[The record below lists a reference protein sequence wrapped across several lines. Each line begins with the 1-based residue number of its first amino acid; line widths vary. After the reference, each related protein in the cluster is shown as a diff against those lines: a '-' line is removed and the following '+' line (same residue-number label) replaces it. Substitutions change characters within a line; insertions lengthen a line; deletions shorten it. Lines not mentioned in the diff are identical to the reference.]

1 MQDLGNNLSGLML
14 FIDERIGEH
23 CMFPTVEVR
32 WFNKGVV
39 NPRVLNWFQK
49 GKGKLE
55 EQPARVDYYLR
66 VTDGGSLGIKLREG
80 RIEVKQRYHKHGVV
94 RFHKRIAGLVE
105 HWRKWSF
112 ELAERSNYPAGMAIP
127 ASSWVE
133 VEKERIIRRYRI
145 TNQGNMEVVS
155 ARAYCDWGCDLE
167 LTSISVEG
175 EQWWSLGFESF
186 GDEIAI
192 REGLILVV
200 KKVLAAEEPPAFN
213 AEDSY
218 GYPKWLAVR

>member
-1 MQDLGNNLSGLML
+1 
-14 FIDERIGEH
+14 
-23 CMFPTVEVR
+23 MFPTVEVR

-39 NPRVLNWFQK
+39 NPRVLSWFQQSK
-49 GKGKLE
+49 GKIE

-66 VTDGGSLGIKLREG
+66 VADGGSLGIKLREG
-80 RIEVKQRYHKHGVV
+80 RIEVKQRYHQHGVV
-94 RFHKRIAGLVE
+94 RFHERVAGLVE
-105 HWRKWSF
+105 HWLKWSF
-112 ELAERSNYPAGMAIP
+112 ELAGGSNYPVGMAIP

-133 VEKERIIRRYRI
+133 VKKERTILRYRV
-145 TNQGNMEVVS
+145 TSQGNMEVVS

-186 GDEIAI
+186 GDETAI

-200 KKVLAAEEPPAFN
+200 EKVLAAEEPPAFN

-218 GYPKWLAVR
+218 GYPKWLEVREAAR